1 MQGMSIRHGVL
12 MTMLSGSLLLSGC
25 SSTTQV
31 GATGV
36 DRKQLLLVSSEQVNQ
51 LSAQSYREE
60 LSQAQAKG
68 VLDRDPA
75 MLARLKRIANRMIP
89 QVTALRADARSWNWE
104 VHTLNS
110 NELNAYC
117 APGGKIMFYTGIVN
131 RLALTDDEI
140 AAIMGHEMAHA
151 LREHARERISRA
163 YAQQAGLSI
172 LTSAVGLS
180 SGQAQALG
188 VAAQL
193 GLELP
198 HSRGQESEADSLG
211 LELMARAGYNP
222 NAALTLWQKMGRAS
236 QGEPPKFLSTHPSTS
251 DRFSQIR
258 VLIPR
263 VMPLYQQALRRG

>member
-1 MQGMSIRHGVL
+1 MLKKCLRHTVL
-12 MTMLSGSLLLSGC
+12 ITALGGTLALSGC

-36 DRKQLLLVSSEQVNQ
+36 DRKQLLLVSGEQVNQ
-51 LSAQSYREE
+51 MSAQQYRQE
-60 LSQAQAKG
+60 LAEARAKG
-68 VLDRDPA
+68 VLDRDSN
-75 MLARLKRIANRMIP
+75 LTARLQRVANRLIP
-89 QVTALRADARSWNWE
+89 HVSALRPDARSWNWE
-104 VHTLNS
+104 VHSLSS

-117 APGGKIMFYTGIVN
+117 APGGKIMFYSGIVN
-131 RLALTDDEI
+131 RLNLSDDEI

-163 YAQQAGLSI
+163 YAQQAGMGLI
-172 LTSAVGLS
+172 ASAVGLS

-198 HSRGQESEADSLG
+198 HSRGQESEADTLG

-222 NAALTLWQKMGRAS
+222 NAALTLWQKMAQAGK
-236 QGEPPKFLSTHPSTS
+236 GDPPKFLSTHPSDS
-251 DRFSQIR
+251 DRFNHIRSLLPR
-258 VLIPR
+258 VL
-263 VMPLYQQALRRG
+263 PLYQSARLRG

>member
-117 APGGKIMFYTGIVN
+117 APCCQQDS
-131 RLALTDDEI
+131 RSEQERS
-140 AAIMGHEMAHA
+140 AIGM
-151 LREHARERISRA
+151 EH
-163 YAQQAGLSI
+163 
-172 LTSAVGLS
+172 
-180 SGQAQALG
+180 
-188 VAAQL
+188 
-193 GLELP
+193 
-198 HSRGQESEADSLG
+198 
-211 LELMARAGYNP
+211 
-222 NAALTLWQKMGRAS
+222 
-236 QGEPPKFLSTHPSTS
+236 
-251 DRFSQIR
+251 
-258 VLIPR
+258 
-263 VMPLYQQALRRG
+263 